1 MVPWV
6 SQLAG
11 SGWSSFIK
19 NSDLLL
25 RTLTGSRVINAAN
38 STPEISMKIIKA
50 CFYIARVE
58 IALVLAIAKRYAR
71 RSLIYRRKYERT
83 WPNFGETT
91 NTFKCLSSILSLLIV
106 ASDRIRIGMRSF
118 QILRGRDFLFPN
130 GGMHSLR

>member
-1 MVPWV
+1 M

-25 RTLTGSRVINAAN
+25 RTLTGSRVINAVN
-38 STPEISMKIIKA
+38 STPEIFMKIIKA

-58 IALVLAIAKRYAR
+58 IARSCSRLQNATREDRQYNIVENTNERGPISAKRR
-71 RSLIYRRKYERT
+71 MLSNVSRPFYR
-83 WPNFGETT
+83 
-91 NTFKCLSSILSLLIV
+91 CLSLLW
-106 ASDRIRIGMRSF
+106 IRIGMRSF
-118 QILRGRDFLFPN
+118 QIPRGRDFLFPN